1 MTDQKRIAKNAL
13 MLFFRTFI
21 TIGISLYVSRKL
33 LLILGESDFGIYSVV
48 GGIAV
53 IFSFLESA
61 IFSGAQRFLS
71 LSLKESRDTYIR
83 CFTTCLNSYLLL
95 GGIVLL
101 LSETIGVYIV
111 NYVLNIPPERMVTA
125 NWVFQFAV
133 FTVIITLTNGPYK
146 ASIIAYERFS
156 YFARIDVVVKLLQLG
171 LVIWLAYCT
180 WDQLVV
186 YSVIMMVLAIVR
198 AMVDK
203 IYCHHQFEGCRYIK
217 YFDKKQFA
225 SLLSFAGWTVC
236 KSASESGVNQGNN
249 IIVNIFGGTIASAS
263 MGLGNQIWGTIA
275 GFVNNIHVAYTSQI
289 IQYWGTENRSD
300 FSKLIIDS
308 MRYSSYMLIA
318 IGIPFLANTEYIL
331 RMWLSEIPDYAVSF
345 CQLSFLSS
353 VLYSLANPV
362 NTGVQATGRIK
373 WYQIIGSF
381 ILLIDLPLAYI
392 LLYIGGPLSMVL
404 IVRICVQVI
413 LLIYNVYYLHAI
425 DEFPAKTYIY
435 GVLKIMFA
443 AFVSYMIAWL
453 VITQIGNDSFIN
465 VLTNVVIGLIVS
477 SFLLWKLSLMQ
488 SEKKELI
495 KYIKRIVHI

>member
-1 MTDQKRIAKNAL
+1 MADQKRIAKNAL
-13 MLFFRTFI
+13 MLFCRTFI
-21 TIGISLYVSRKL
+21 TIGISLYVSRRL

-71 LSLKESRDTYIR
+71 LSLKKSRDKYIK

-95 GGIVLL
+95 GGVILL
-101 LSETIGVYIV
+101 LSETIGIYFV
-111 NYVLNIPPERMVTA
+111 NYVLNIPSERMVAA

-186 YSVIMMVLAIVR
+186 YSAIMMALAIVR
-198 AMVDK
+198 AVVDK
-203 IYCHHQFEGCRYIK
+203 MYCHHQFDGCRYIK
-217 YFDKKQFA
+217 YFNKKQFT

-249 IIVNIFGGTIASAS
+249 IIINIFGGTIASAS

-275 GFVNNIHVAYTSQI
+275 GFVNNIHLAYTSQI
-289 IQYWGTENRSD
+289 IQHWGEGNKDD

-308 MRYSSYMLIA
+308 MRYSSYMLIV
-318 IGIPFLANTEYIL
+318 IGVPFLVNTEFIL
-331 RMWLSEIPDYAVSF
+331 RIWLSEIPDYAVSF

-373 WYQIIGSF
+373 WYQIVGSL
-381 ILLIDLPLAYI
+381 ILLLDIPLAYVF
-392 LLYIGGPLSMVL
+392 LYIGGPLAIVL
-404 IVRICVQVI
+404 VVRIGIQLGLLVYNI
-413 LLIYNVYYLHAI
+413 LYLHVA
-425 DEFPAKTYIY
+425 DDFPGWKYLYEIF
-435 GVLKIMFA
+435 KITIA
-443 AFVSYMIAWL
+443 AVVSLILSWMI
-453 VITQIGNDSFIN
+453 VKQIGNDSFLFVIVN
-465 VLTNVVIGLIVS
+465 AVVGLIVS
-477 SFLLWKLSLMQ
+477 VILLWKISLLQ
-488 SEKKELI
+488 SEKIVLRKFVR
-495 KYIKRIVHI
+495 RIVHI